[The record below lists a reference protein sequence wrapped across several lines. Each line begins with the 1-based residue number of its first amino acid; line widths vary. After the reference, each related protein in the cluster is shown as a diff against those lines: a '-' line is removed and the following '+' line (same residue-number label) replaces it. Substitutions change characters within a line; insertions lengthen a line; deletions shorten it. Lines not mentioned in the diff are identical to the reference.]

1 MRNNCSDGAPP
12 PGNQLGGRC
21 PERHA
26 GLREAGSLSY
36 IDIPVD
42 LSSIPP
48 THMDGALLADVVGSP
63 NAVTL
68 RYDETERALAVTT
81 SSATNDPYAFAELF
95 RPCSPSGRRTRRTWC
110 SRSSPTMIKPRPS
123 SCTMRQAVSAARPEQ
138 CTRVFPDQAGRRVA
152 VHRGGYVQGEQVE
165 RDGQQYPAGCH
176 RRHDGS
182 RERDGVHRSHRA
194 VPER

>member
-1 MRNNCSDGAPP
+1 MRNNCSDGAPRRVINSVGVVWNDTP
-12 PGNQLGGRC
+12 VCAKQ
-21 PERHA
+21 
-26 GLREAGSLSY
+26 GSLSY

-95 RPCSPSGRRTRRTWC
+95 RPCAHPGGGR
-110 SRSSPTMIKPRPS
+110 
-123 SCTMRQAVSAARPEQ
+123 
-138 CTRVFPDQAGRRVA
+138 A
-152 VHRGGYVQGEQVE
+152 VHGVQGQV
-165 RDGQQYPAGCH
+165 RL
-176 RRHDGS
+176 
-182 RERDGVHRSHRA
+182 
-194 VPER
+194 